1 MGSSLNLHNI
11 YLKHV
16 IIQELKETKAHME
29 LWTRTYALKINIKN
43 EKEKEKENNG
53 LNFLGAYAVLV

>member
-1 MGSSLNLHNI
+1 MHNI

-43 EKEKEKENNG
+43 EKEKEKENKG